1 MNKQLKIRD
10 LTLRDGQ
17 QSQFA
22 TRMNQAQVDR
32 VLPDYRDAHFYAMEV
47 WGGAVPDSVMR
58 YLNESPWERL
68 ESIKAG
74 IGGVSKLTALS
85 RGRNLFG
92 YNPYPDSVIEGF
104 CRNSIRSGIDI
115 MRIFDALNDIENMKA
130 SIRFVKEAGG
140 MADCAVC
147 FTVDPKFSV
156 SERFKSFLS
165 GKALPSNIFN
175 IGYFVRKA
183 KALEAAG
190 ADMITIK
197 DMAGLIDPSTSAKL
211 IKALK
216 GEIGVPIDLHTHCTP
231 GYGVA
236 SLLAAMVNG
245 VDIVDTAILSFSG
258 GPAAPAYEI
267 IRVFADKLGM
277 DTGIDNA
284 AVARIDTVL
293 RVIREELSKF
303 DQYKKMPLKLDLS
316 KDSLNPE
323 LNRFFDDALEYTVG
337 GKLNKALELCRKIEA
352 AFNYPEPDAIVQS
365 AQIPGGMYTNMMTQ
379 LQEAKLEQHL
389 QDVLR
394 VVPIVRLDCGVP
406 PLVTPTSQIVGVQA
420 VNYVVSKIK
429 GEDVYSNVS
438 KNFAE
443 LVKGSYGKTP
453 WPVDPQ
459 FRLKICGTK
468 EETPY
473 DTSNYKK
480 QPNLPVAEAGNVT
493 LALDEKEELL
503 LELFPSVA
511 EKFLKGRRIA
521 EWKAATGSADAGVT
535 TAGMATATA
544 AATALGVAAGDVA
557 SAPTIP
563 IDPAGIQY
571 FTAPAFSSEASVLPP
586 DYEVVDGLPP
596 DYWLYAMEH
605 AE

>member
-1 MNKQLKIRD
+1 MNKQLRIRD

-22 TRMNQAQVDR
+22 TRMNQSQVDR
-32 VLPDYRDAHFYAMEV
+32 VLPDYRDARFYAMEV

-58 YLNESPWERL
+58 YLNESPWKRL

-92 YNPYPDSVIEGF
+92 YNPYPDSVIGGF
-104 CRNSIRSGIDI
+104 CRNSIASGIDI
-115 MRIFDALNDIENMKA
+115 MRIFDALNDIENMKS

-147 FTVDPKFSV
+147 YTVDPKFSTP
-156 SERFKSFLS
+156 ERLRSFFS

-175 IGYFVRKA
+175 VGYFVRKA
-183 KALEAAG
+183 KELEAAG

-197 DMAGLIDPSTSAKL
+197 DMAGLIDPPTSAKL
-211 IKALK
+211 VKALK
-216 GEIGVPIDLHTHCTP
+216 GEVRVPIDLHTHCTP

-267 IRVFADKLGM
+267 IRIFADKLGM
-277 DTGIDNA
+277 DTGVDNA
-284 AVARIDTVL
+284 AVARIDGAL
-293 RVIREELSKF
+293 RGIRQELAAF
-303 DQYKKMPLKLDLS
+303 DQYKRMPLKLDLS
-316 KDSLNPE
+316 KDSLQPE
-323 LNRFFDDALEYTVG
+323 LNSLFDDALEFAVG
-337 GKLNKALELCRKIEA
+337 GKMTRALDLCRKIEA
-352 AFNYPEPDAIVQS
+352 AFNYPEPDAIVQG
-365 AQIPGGMYTNMMTQ
+365 AQIPGGMYTNMMAQ
-379 LQEAKLEQHL
+379 LKEAKLEQHL
-389 QDVLR
+389 QDVLKA
-394 VVPIVRLDCGVP
+394 VPIVRLDCGVP

-429 GEDVYSNVS
+429 GEDVYANVS

-453 WPVDPQ
+453 WPVAPD
-459 FRLKICGTK
+459 FRQKICGTR
-468 EETPY
+468 EEIPY
-473 DTSNYKK
+473 DTTNYKK
-480 QPNLPVAEAGNVT
+480 QPNLPVAEAGNLR
-493 LALDEKEELL
+493 LASDEKEELL

-511 EKFLKGRRIA
+511 EKFLKGKRIE
-521 EWKAATGSADAGVT
+521 EWKALSAASGKGSA
-535 TAGMATATA
+535 A
-544 AATALGVAAGDVA
+544 AEIAKEAEPLPAEVR
-557 SAPTIP
+557 P
-563 IDPAGIQY
+563 DPAGIQY
-571 FTAPAFSSEASVLPP
+571 FTAPAFSSEASALPP
-586 DYEVVDGLPP
+586 DYETADGLPQ
-596 DYWLYAMEH
+596 DYWQFAVEH

>member
-1 MNKQLKIRD
+1 MNKKLKIRD

-22 TRMNQAQVDR
+22 TRMNQAQVDK

-58 YLNESPWERL
+58 YLNESPWRRL

-74 IGGVSKLTALS
+74 VGDASKLTALS

-92 YNPYPDSVIEGF
+92 YNPYPDSVIGGF
-104 CRNSIRSGIDI
+104 CRNAVESGIDI
-115 MRIFDALNDIENMKA
+115 MRIFDALNDIENMKS
-130 SIRFVKEAGG
+130 SIAFVKEAGG

-147 FTVDPKFSV
+147 FTVDPKFSGM
-156 SERFKSFLS
+156 ERFRAFLS
-165 GKALPSNIFN
+165 GKRLPSTIFSVE
-175 IGYFVRKA
+175 YFVKKA
-183 KALEAAG
+183 KALEAEG

-197 DMAGLIDPSTSAKL
+197 DMAGLIDPTVSAKL
-211 IKALK
+211 IRALK
-216 GEIGVPIDLHTHCTP
+216 NEIGVPIDLHTHCTP

-267 IRVFADKLGM
+267 IRIFADKLGM
-277 DTGIDNA
+277 DTGVDNA
-284 AVARIDTVL
+284 AVARIDEAL
-293 RVIREELSKF
+293 REIRAQLSKF
-303 DQYKKMPLKLDLS
+303 DQYKRLPPKMDLS
-316 KDSLNPE
+316 KDSLPPE
-323 LNRFFDDALEYTVG
+323 LNLLFDDALEFTVG
-337 GKLNKALELCRKIEA
+337 GKLGKALELCRKIEA
-352 AFNYPEPDAIVQS
+352 AFNYPEPDSIVQT
-365 AQIPGGMYTNMMTQ
+365 AQIPGGMYTNMMSQ
-379 LQEAKLEQHL
+379 LQEAKLEHHL
-389 QDVLR
+389 GEVLKA
-394 VVPIVRLDCGVP
+394 VPIVRLDSGVP

-420 VNYVVSKIK
+420 VNYVVSKTK
-429 GEDVYSNVS
+429 GEDVYANVS

-453 WPVDPQ
+453 WPIDPD
-459 FRLKICGTK
+459 FRLKICGTR

-473 DTSNYKK
+473 DTSKYRK
-480 QPNLPVAEAGNVT
+480 QPNLPVAEAGGSL

-511 EKFLKGRRIA
+511 EKYLKGQRIA
-521 EWKAATGSADAGVT
+521 AWEKANGG
-535 TAGMATATA
+535 TAPA
-544 AATALGVAAGDVA
+544 AAPGAIPGAASGKPA
-557 SAPTIP
+557 EAGRSLA
-563 IDPAGIQY
+563 IDAAGIQY
-571 FTAPAFSSEASVLPP
+571 FTVPAFSSGAAPLPP
-586 DYEVVDGLPP
+586 DYAVEDGHSPE
-596 DYWLYAMEH
+596 YWQYAVEN

>member
-22 TRMNQAQVDR
+22 TRMNQAQVDK
-32 VLPDYRDAHFYAMEV
+32 VLPDYRKANFYAMEV

-68 ESIKAG
+68 ESIKSG
-74 IGGVSKLTALS
+74 IGNSSKLTALS

-104 CRNSIRSGIDI
+104 CSNAVKSGIDI
-115 MRIFDALNDIENMKA
+115 MRIFDALNDIENMKS

-147 FTVDPKFSV
+147 YTVDPKFSGM
-156 SERFKSFLS
+156 ERFKALLS
-165 GKALPSNIFN
+165 GKSLPNNIFN
-175 IGYFVRKA
+175 IDYFVKKA
-183 KALEAAG
+183 KALEAVG

-197 DMAGLIDPSTSAKL
+197 DMAGLIDPAMSAKL

-216 GEIGVPIDLHTHCTP
+216 NEIGIPVDLHTHCTP
-231 GYGVA
+231 GFGVA

-267 IRVFADKLGM
+267 IRIFADKLGM
-277 DTGIDNA
+277 DTGVDNA
-284 AVARIDTVL
+284 AVARIDGAL
-293 RVIREELSKF
+293 RFIRAELSKF
-303 DQYKKMPLKLDLS
+303 DQYKRLPPQMDLS
-316 KDSLNPE
+316 KDHLPAE
-323 LNRFFDDALEYTVG
+323 LNSLFDDALELTVG
-337 GKLNKALELCRKIEA
+337 GKLTKALERCRQIEA
-352 AFNYPEPDAIVQS
+352 AFNYPEPDAIVQT
-365 AQIPGGMYTNMMTQ
+365 AQIPGGMYTNMMAQ
-379 LQEAKLEQHL
+379 LKEAKLEQHL
-389 QDVLR
+389 SEVLR
-394 VVPIVRLDCGVP
+394 VVPIVRLDAGVP

-429 GEDVYSNVS
+429 GEDVYANVS

-453 WPVDPQ
+453 WPVNPD
-459 FRLKICGTK
+459 FRFKICGIK
-468 EETPY
+468 EEIPY
-473 DTSNYKK
+473 DTSNYAK
-480 QPNLPVAEAGNVT
+480 QPNPTLAEAGGHP
-493 LALDEKEELL
+493 LAVDEKEELL

-511 EKFLKGRRIA
+511 EKFLKGQRIA
-521 EWKAATGSADAGVT
+521 EWEKLHGPAGARKESEPSEKAA
-535 TAGMATATA
+535 
-544 AATALGVAAGDVA
+544 AAGAAGESVA
-557 SAPTIP
+557 ETP
-563 IDPAGIQY
+563 DPAGIQY
-571 FTAPAFSSEASVLPP
+571 FTAPAFASEAAPLPP
-586 DYEVVDGLPP
+586 GYAVEDGH
-596 DYWLYAMEH
+596 DAEYWQFAVEN

>member
-1 MNKQLKIRD
+1 MNKQLRIRD

-32 VLPDYRDAHFYAMEV
+32 VLPDYCDAHFYAMEV

-74 IGGVSKLTALS
+74 IGEASKLTALS

-92 YNPYPDSVIEGF
+92 YNPYPDSVIGGF
-104 CRNSIRSGIDI
+104 CRNSINSGIDI
-115 MRIFDALNDIENMKA
+115 MRIFDALNDIENMKS

-147 FTVDPKFSV
+147 FTVDPKFSAP
-156 SERFKSFLS
+156 ERLRSFLS
-165 GKALPSNIFN
+165 GKTLPSNIFN
-175 IGYFVRKA
+175 IAYFVRKA
-183 KALEAAG
+183 RELESAG

-216 GEIGVPIDLHTHCTP
+216 SEIRVPIDLHTHCTP

-267 IRVFADKLGM
+267 IRIFADKLGM
-277 DTGIDNA
+277 DTGVDNA
-284 AVARIDTVL
+284 AVARIDAAL
-293 RVIREELSKF
+293 RSIREELGKF
-303 DQYKKMPLKLDLS
+303 DQYKKMPPRLDLS
-316 KDSLNPE
+316 KDSIQPE
-323 LNRFFDDALEYTVG
+323 LNRLFDDALEYTVG
-337 GKLNKALELCRKIEA
+337 GKPGKALELCRKIEA

-365 AQIPGGMYTNMMTQ
+365 AQIPGGMYTNMMAQ
-379 LQEAKLEQHL
+379 LKEAKLEQHL

-394 VVPIVRLDCGVP
+394 AVPIVRLDCGVP

-473 DTSNYKK
+473 DTTNYKK
-480 QPNLPVAEAGNVT
+480 QPNLPVAEAGNLL
-493 LALDEKEELL
+493 LALDEKEKLL

-511 EKFLKGRRIA
+511 EKFLKGRRME
-521 EWKAATGSADAGVT
+521 EWKTSSGLSGEVQ
-535 TAGMATATA
+535 A
-544 AATALGVAAGDVA
+544 AAEAAHA
-557 SAPTIP
+557 AAPEAEVRL
-563 IDPAGIQY
+563 DPAGIQY
-571 FTAPAFSSEASVLPP
+571 FTAPAFSSEASALPP
-586 DYEVVDGLPP
+586 DYEAADGLSP
-596 DYWLYAMEH
+596 DYWQFAVEH

>member
-1 MNKQLKIRD
+1 MNKMLKIRD

-22 TRMNQAQVDR
+22 TRMNQAQVDK

-58 YLNESPWERL
+58 YLNESPWRRL

-74 IGGVSKLTALS
+74 VGDASKLTALS

-92 YNPYPDSVIEGF
+92 YNPYPDSVIGGF
-104 CRNSIRSGIDI
+104 CRNAVESGIDI
-115 MRIFDALNDIENMKA
+115 MRIFDALNDIENMKS
-130 SIRFVKEAGG
+130 SIAFVKEAGG

-147 FTVDPKFSV
+147 FTVDPKFSGM
-156 SERFKSFLS
+156 ERFRAFLS
-165 GKALPSNIFN
+165 GKRLPSTIFSVE
-175 IGYFVRKA
+175 YFVKKA
-183 KALEAAG
+183 KALEAEG

-197 DMAGLIDPSTSAKL
+197 DMAGLIDPAVSAKL
-211 IKALK
+211 IRALK
-216 GEIGVPIDLHTHCTP
+216 NEIGVPIDLHTHCTP

-267 IRVFADKLGM
+267 IRIFADKLGM
-277 DTGIDNA
+277 DTGVDNA
-284 AVARIDTVL
+284 AVARIDEAL
-293 RVIREELSKF
+293 REIRAQLSKF
-303 DQYKKMPLKLDLS
+303 DQYKRLPPKMDLS
-316 KDSLNPE
+316 KDSLPPE
-323 LNRFFDDALEYTVG
+323 LNLLFDDALEFTVG
-337 GKLNKALELCRKIEA
+337 GKLGKALELCRKIEA
-352 AFNYPEPDAIVQS
+352 AFNYPEPDSIVQT
-365 AQIPGGMYTNMMTQ
+365 AQIPGGMYTNMMSQ
-379 LQEAKLEQHL
+379 LQEAKLEHHL
-389 QDVLR
+389 GEVLKA
-394 VVPIVRLDCGVP
+394 VPIVRLDSGVP

-420 VNYVVSKIK
+420 VNYVVSKTK
-429 GEDVYSNVS
+429 GEDVYANVS

-453 WPVDPQ
+453 WPIDPD
-459 FRLKICGTK
+459 FRLKICGTR

-473 DTSNYKK
+473 DTSKYRK
-480 QPNLPVAEAGNVT
+480 QPNLPVAEAGGSL

-511 EKFLKGRRIA
+511 EKYLKGQRIA
-521 EWKAATGSADAGVT
+521 VWEKANGG
-535 TAGMATATA
+535 TAPA
-544 AATALGVAAGDVA
+544 AAPGAIPGVASGKPAEAGRSLAIDA
-557 SAPTIP
+557 S
-563 IDPAGIQY
+563 GIQY
-571 FTAPAFSSEASVLPP
+571 FTVPAFSSGAAPLPP
-586 DYEVVDGLPP
+586 DYAVEDGHSPE
-596 DYWLYAMEH
+596 YWQYAVEN

>member
-1 MNKQLKIRD
+1 MKKQLKIRD

-32 VLPDYRDAHFYAMEV
+32 VLKDYHKAHFYAMEV

-74 IGGVSKLTALS
+74 VGESSKLTALS

-104 CRNSIRSGIDI
+104 CRNSVASGIDI
-115 MRIFDALNDIENMKA
+115 MRIFDALNDIDNMRS
-130 SIRFVKEAGG
+130 SIKFVKEAGG

-147 FTVDPKFSV
+147 YTVDPKFTAG
-156 SERFKSFLS
+156 ERLKAFLS
-165 GKALPSNIFN
+165 GKALPGNIFT
-175 IGYFVRKA
+175 IDYFVKKA
-183 KALEAAG
+183 KELEAAG
-190 ADMITIK
+190 ADMISVK
-197 DMAGLIDPSTSAKL
+197 DMAGLIDPVVAAKL

-216 GEIGVPIDLHTHCTP
+216 DAVSLPVDLHTHCTP

-236 SLLAAMVNG
+236 SLLAGIVNG

-267 IRVFADKLGM
+267 IRIFADKLGL
-277 DTGIDNA
+277 DTGVDNA
-284 AVARIDTVL
+284 AVAKIDLAL
-293 RVIREELSKF
+293 RDIRGELASY
-303 DQYKKMPLKLDLS
+303 DQYKKMPPRLDLT
-316 KDSLNPE
+316 KDSLAPE
-323 LNRFFDDALEYTVG
+323 LNLLFDDALEYTVG

-352 AFNYPEPDAIVQS
+352 AFNYPDPDEIVQK
-365 AQIPGGMYTNMMTQ
+365 AQIPGGMYTNMMAQ
-379 LQEAKLEQHL
+379 MKEAKLEHHFGE
-389 QDVLR
+389 VLKA
-394 VVPIVRLDCGVP
+394 VPVVRLDAGVP

-420 VNYVVSKIK
+420 VNYVVSKTK
-429 GEDVYSNVS
+429 GEDPYANVS

-453 WPVDPQ
+453 WAVDPE
-459 FRLKICGTK
+459 FRLKICGSR
-468 EETPY
+468 EEIPY
-473 DTSNYKK
+473 DTSNYKP
-480 QPNLPVAEAGNVT
+480 QPNPAVAEAGGSL
-493 LALDEKEELL
+493 LAKDEKETLL

-521 EWKAATGSADAGVT
+521 EWKRDHPGEDAQASAAASQAP
-535 TAGMATATA
+535 ATAEPAPA
-544 AATALGVAAGDVA
+544 A
-557 SAPTIP
+557 

-571 FTAPAFSSEASVLPP
+571 FTVPAFSSYVAELA
-586 DYEVVDGLPP
+586 DGYEVDDGH
-596 DYWLYAMEH
+596 DEAYWAYAVAN

>member
-22 TRMNQAQVDR
+22 TRMSQAQVDR
-32 VLPDYRDAHFYAMEV
+32 VLPDYREAHFYAMEV

-74 IGGVSKLTALS
+74 IGEASKLTALS

-92 YNPYPDSVIEGF
+92 YNPYPDSVIGGF
-104 CRNSIRSGIDI
+104 CRNSISSGIDI
-115 MRIFDALNDIENMKA
+115 MRIFDALNDIENMK
-130 SIRFVKEAGG
+130 SSLRFVKEAGG

-147 FTVDPKFSV
+147 FTVDPKFTAM
-156 SERFKSFLS
+156 EHFKSLIS

-175 IGYFVRKA
+175 IGYFVKKA
-183 KALEAAG
+183 RDLEAAG

-216 GEIGVPIDLHTHCTP
+216 NEIGLPVDLHTHCTP

-267 IRVFADKLGM
+267 IRIFADKLGM
-277 DTGIDNA
+277 DTGVDNA
-284 AVARIDTVL
+284 AVARIDLAL
-293 RVIREELSKF
+293 RDIREELAKF
-303 DQYKKMPLKLDLS
+303 DQYKKMPPRMDLS
-316 KDSLNPE
+316 KDSLQPE
-323 LNRFFDDALEYTVG
+323 LNSLFDDALEYTVG
-337 GKLNKALELCRKIEA
+337 GKLTKALDLCRKIEA

-365 AQIPGGMYTNMMTQ
+365 AQIPGGMYTNMMAQ
-379 LQEAKLEQHL
+379 LKEAKLEQHL
-389 QDVLR
+389 QDVLHA
-394 VVPIVRLDCGVP
+394 VPIVRLDCGVP

-453 WPVDPQ
+453 WPVNPE

-473 DTSNYKK
+473 DTTNYKK
-480 QPNLPVAEAGNVT
+480 QPNLPVAEAGNLQ

-521 EWKAATGSADAGVT
+521 EWNAASSGISGEKPVAAEAVKATEAGKAAEMVKEFG
-535 TAGMATATA
+535 
-544 AATALGVAAGDVA
+544 
-557 SAPTIP
+557 P
-563 IDPAGIQY
+563 DPAGIQY
-571 FTAPAFSSEASVLPP
+571 FTAPAFSSEASPLPP
-586 DYEVVDGLPP
+586 DYEVVDGLSS
-596 DYWLYAMEH
+596 DYWQYAVEH